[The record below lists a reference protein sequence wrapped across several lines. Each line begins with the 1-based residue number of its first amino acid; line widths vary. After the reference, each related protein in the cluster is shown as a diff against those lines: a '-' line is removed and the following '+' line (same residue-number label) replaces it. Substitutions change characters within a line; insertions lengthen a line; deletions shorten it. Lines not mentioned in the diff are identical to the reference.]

1 MRKIKN
7 EELNRLSPEEFKN
20 AEKIPVVLVLDDVRS
35 AMNVGSAFRTSDA
48 FCLEKIYL
56 CGITAQPPHREINK
70 TALGAQDSVEWVHKE
85 TISECIDELK
95 KDNYKIVAVEQADES
110 TSLLDF
116 QIQAEAKY
124 AFVFGNE
131 VFGVNDKVV
140 ETADTVLEIPQYGTK
155 HSLNISVSMGVVLW
169 DFVSKQKKLPQ

>member
-7 EELNRLSPEEFKN
+7 EELGRLSADEFKLAKKN
-20 AEKIPVVLVLDDVRS
+20 PAVLVLDDVRS

-48 FCLEKIYL
+48 FCLKKIYL
-56 CGITAQPPHREINK
+56 CGITATPPHREINK
-70 TALGAQDSVEWVHKE
+70 TALGAQDSVEWEHKE
-85 TISECIDELK
+85 KVADCIEELR
-95 KDNYKIVAVEQADES
+95 KDDYQIVTVEQADES

-116 QIQAEAKY
+116 KIEEGKKY

-131 VFGVNDKVV
+131 VFGVNDHVV

-155 HSLNISVSMGVVLW
+155 HSLNISVSIGVVLW
-169 DFVSKQKKLPQ
+169 DFVSKLKNN